1 MQGMWFRRPVVGSVV
16 IVALGA
22 AWFGSLGVGAQTSH
36 EVTAALVDEWT
47 RELSNWGRWGQ
58 DDQLGTVNL
67 ITPENRRRALDL
79 AREGITVSLSHNY
92 ITEEAEDAPLPFGH
106 EMLGLDTSGPFRSDR
121 YTVAYHGGTHSHM
134 DSLCHMSHEG
144 RMYNGFVRDDEVT
157 AAGCQKLGIENFKQG
172 VISRGILLDIPRL
185 KELPYLEPGVPIY
198 VEDLEAWEQQAGVR
212 VESGDIVF
220 VRTGRWARRA
230 DRGPWSIVGGA
241 AGLHASVAPWLHA
254 RGVAILGSDAVN
266 DVFPSG
272 IEGASGPIHL
282 LTIATMGMPLFD
294 NLDLEAVAAEAV
306 RQNRW
311 EFLLV
316 AAPLA
321 VEGGTGSPLN
331 PLAIF

>member
-1 MQGMWFRRPVVGSVV
+1 MWFRRPVVGSVV
-16 IVALGA
+16 IVAFGA
-22 AWFGSLGVGAQTSH
+22 AWFGSLGVGAQTSQ
-36 EVTAALVDEWT
+36 EATAALVDEWT

-67 ITPENRRRALDL
+67 ITPEKRRRALNL
-79 AREGITVSLSHNY
+79 AQEGVTVSLSHNY
-92 ITEEAEDAPLPFGH
+92 IKEQAADAPAPFGH
-106 EMLGLDTSGPFRSDR
+106 EMLGLDTPGPFRSDR

-157 AAGCQKLGIENFKQG
+157 AGGCQKLAIDNFKQG
-172 VISRGILLDIPRL
+172 IISRGILLDIPRL

-230 DRGPWSIVGGA
+230 DRGPWRIMDEA
-241 AGLHASVAPWLHA
+241 TGLHASVAPWLHA
-254 RGVAILGSDAVN
+254 RGVAVLGSDAVN
-266 DVFPSG
+266 DVLPSG

-294 NLDLEAVAAEAV
+294 NLDLEAVAAEAD

-311 EFLLV
+311 EFLVV

-321 VEGGTGSPLN
+321 VEWGTGSPLN

>member
-1 MQGMWFRRPVVGSVV
+1 VVSAVVVASGTVSV
-16 IVALGA
+16 
-22 AWFGSLGVGAQTSH
+22 GSLGVGAQSPQ
-36 EVTAALVDEWT
+36 EVTAALIEEWT
-47 RELSNWGRWGQ
+47 DELSNSGRWGA

-67 ITPENRRRALDL
+67 ITPEKRREALGL
-79 AREGITVSLSHNY
+79 AREGITVSLSHSY
-92 ITEEAEDAPLPFGH
+92 ITEPAEDAPAPFGH
-106 EMLGLDTSGPFRSDR
+106 EMLGIGTPGPFRSDR
-121 YTVAYHGGTHSHM
+121 YTVAYHGGTHSHL

-157 AAGCQKLGIENFKQG
+157 ADGCQKLAIDNFKQG
-172 VISRGILLDIPRL
+172 IISRGILLDIPRL
-185 KELPYLEPGVPIY
+185 KDLSYLEPGTPIY
-198 VEDLEAWEQQAGVR
+198 VSDLEAWEQEVGVR
-212 VESGDIVF
+212 VEPGDIVF

-230 DRGPWSIVGGA
+230 DRGPWQLMGSA
-241 AGLHASVAPWLHA
+241 AGLHGSVAPWLRA
-254 RGVAILGSDAVN
+254 RGVPVLGGDGVN

-294 NLDLEAVAAEAV
+294 NLDLEALAAEAA

-311 EFLLV
+311 EFLVV